1 MQSRRDLMIREFVG
15 QRLVRAAGEHTRHP
29 VLLLLGPRG
38 SGKSTLSDQLETW
51 GRRAPLAALDLAAL
65 DDGVHHPVD
74 VLARIAFQLN
84 ARRPD
89 FPPLALPSFAVLLM
103 ALSAEADPESRD
115 AALAQTR
122 EALRTGRAEDHSL
135 AVLRELVTSVGV
147 PMGLPGWSAA
157 VVPLIQGWQRAR
169 VWWGVH
175 RRLRR
180 VPRGGPRPQAPADA
194 LVELNQH
201 FRHGT
206 AAQRE
211 RAESVLLQAFLADL
225 QGAYTRHGGDRT
237 RTLRCLV
244 LLDNADSELGDA
256 FLQALVEARA
266 TGPEHPDPLVVVA
279 SARRA
284 PDVLRQLEQGPR
296 QLGGYLSCWQ
306 PPEREDGPELFVP
319 RVVARPGGG
328 ARLEVAQ
335 LRPLDRAEVQEQAS
349 PCVKR
354 MPQAA
359 LAGIAHPV
367 AWLGRTVHEL
377 TRGHPAATRAV
388 LDALEDFAPGVP
400 CGRRL
405 RMVMAPEGP
414 HSVADTLLELLLQD
428 LPQELAEAALP
439 RAAAAVTL
447 GQAAS
452 TAGLWQDG
460 VPPRLLRGLAHDDRH
475 ARRLTFDGQPHS
487 ALPDL
492 VRRLLLGRLSLAPAP
507 AADASASPWDRTHE
521 ILRDAAESGRVGAYH
536 GLASGDVQGT
546 VNYLYDRFLDVCEG
560 PGSARAWC
568 EELSWIQ
575 RAPRRWEA
583 EALGRSAG
591 AEFQHRL
598 ARAQSPPDRLMVT
611 RLLVAGWITTHPAT
625 DPYAALWSDPLG
637 DPAAELYPKIVD
649 ALQTLSG
656 RLSDETDH
664 DVLWQRAAAYERKPW

>member
-1 MQSRRDLMIREFVG
+1 MQSRRDLMIREFIG
-15 QRLVRAAGEHTRHP
+15 QRLVRDRGEHTRHP

-38 SGKSTLSDQLETW
+38 SGKTALAGRLETW

-65 DDGVHHPVD
+65 DDGAHHPVD

-89 FPPLALPSFAVLLM
+89 YPPLALPSFAVLLM

-115 AALAQTR
+115 AALGQMR

-135 AVLRELVTSVGV
+135 AVLRELVASVGV

-157 VVPLIQGWQRAR
+157 VVPLIQGWQRVR

-175 RRLRR
+175 RRLGR
-180 VPRGGPRPQAPADA
+180 VPHGGSRPQVPADA

-266 TGPEHPDPLVVVA
+266 AGPERPDPLVVVA
-279 SARRA
+279 GARRA
-284 PDVLRQLEQGPR
+284 PDVLRQLEQGPQ

-306 PPEREDGPELFVP
+306 PPEQEDGPESFVP
-319 RVVARPGGG
+319 RTVARPGGG

-335 LRPLDRAEVQEQAS
+335 LRRLDRAEVQEQAG
-349 PCVKR
+349 PYVKR
-354 MPQAA
+354 MPQTA
-359 LAGIAHPV
+359 LAGRTHPV

-388 LDALEDFAPGVP
+388 LDALEDFAPEVP

-405 RMVMAPEGP
+405 RMVLAPEGP
-414 HSVADTLLELLLQD
+414 HSVADELLDLLLQD
-428 LPQELAEAALP
+428 LPRELVEGALP

-452 TAGLWQDG
+452 ATDLWRQADS
-460 VPPRLLRGLAHDDRH
+460 PPRLLRELAHDDRH
-475 ARRLTFDGQPHS
+475 AERITFDGQPHS

-492 VRRLLLGRLSLAPAP
+492 VRRLLLGRLSLAA
-507 AADASASPWDRTHE
+507 ASADGRAPWDRTHE

-536 GLASGDVQGT
+536 RLAGGDVQGT
-546 VNYLYDRFLDVCEG
+546 ADYLHDRFLDVCEG
-560 PGSARAWC
+560 GGSARAWC
-568 EELSWIQ
+568 AELSWIQ

-583 EALGRSAG
+583 DAAARSAG

-598 ARAQSPPDRLMVT
+598 ARAPSPPDRLMVT
-611 RLLVAGWITTHPAT
+611 RLLVAGWITTHPAS

-637 DPAAELYPKIVD
+637 DPEAELYPKIVD

>member
-1 MQSRRDLMIREFVG
+1 MQSRRDLEIREFVG
-15 QRLVRAAGEHTRHP
+15 QRLVRAHGEHARHP

-38 SGKSTLSDQLETW
+38 SGKTELTGRLENW
-51 GRRAPLAALDLAAL
+51 GRPAPLAALDLAAL

-84 ARRPD
+84 ARRPG

-115 AALAQTR
+115 AALGQMR

-175 RRLRR
+175 RRLGR
-180 VPRGGPRPQAPADA
+180 VPRGGSRPQVPADA

-225 QGAYTRHGGDRT
+225 QGAYTKHGGDRT

-266 TGPEHPDPLVVVA
+266 AGPGHPDPLVVVA
-279 SARRA
+279 CARRA
-284 PDVLRQLEQGPR
+284 PEVLRQLERGPR

-319 RVVARPGGG
+319 RVVTRPGGG

-335 LRPLDRAEVQEQAS
+335 LRPLDRVEVQEQVR
-349 PCVKR
+349 PYVKR
-354 MPQAA
+354 MPQSA
-359 LAGIAHPV
+359 LAGITHPV

-388 LDALEDFAPGVP
+388 LEALEDFAPEVP

-414 HSVADTLLELLLQD
+414 HSVADGLLDLLFQD
-428 LPQELAEAALP
+428 LPQELADWALP

-452 TAGLWQDG
+452 ATDLWRQADA
-460 VPPRLLRGLAHDDRH
+460 PPRLLRGLAHDDRH
-475 ARRLTFDGQPHS
+475 AERITFDGQQHS
-487 ALPDL
+487 ALPDV
-492 VRRLLLGRLSLAPAP
+492 VRRLLLGRLSQSAAPAGATP
-507 AADASASPWDRTHE
+507 PWELVHE
-521 ILRDAAESGRVGAYH
+521 LLGAGAESGRVGAYH
-536 GLASGDVQGT
+536 RLAGGDVQGT
-546 VNYLYDRFLDVCEG
+546 ASYLHDRFLGVCRG
-560 PGSARAWC
+560 DGSARAWC

-583 EALGRSAG
+583 DALGRSAG
-591 AEFQHRL
+591 AEFQHRID
-598 ARAQSPPDRLMVT
+598 RAQSPPDQLMIT
-611 RLLVAGWITTHPAT
+611 RLLVAGWITTHPAS
-625 DPYAALWSDPLG
+625 DPYASLWCDPLG
-637 DPAAELYPKIVD
+637 DPVAELYPKIVD
-649 ALQTLSG
+649 ALQNLSG

>member
-1 MQSRRDLMIREFVG
+1 MQSRRDQMIRAFVG
-15 QRLVRAAGEHTRHP
+15 QRLVRGRGEHARHP

-38 SGKSTLSDQLETW
+38 SGKTALTGRLENW
-51 GRRAPLAALDLAAL
+51 GRSAPMAALDLAAL

-84 ARRPD
+84 ARRRD

-115 AALAQTR
+115 AALGQMR

-175 RRLRR
+175 RRLGR
-180 VPRGGPRPQAPADA
+180 VPRGGGNRPQVPADA
-194 LVELNQH
+194 LVDLNHH

-225 QGAYTRHGGDRT
+225 QGAYTKHGGDRA

-256 FLQALVEARA
+256 FLQALTEARA
-266 TGPEHPDPLVVVA
+266 AAPEQPDPLVVVA
-279 SARRA
+279 CARR
-284 PDVLRQLEQGPR
+284 PPEVLRQLEVGPR
-296 QLGGYLSCWQ
+296 QLGSYLSCWQ
-306 PPEREDGPELFVP
+306 PPEQEDGPELFVP
-319 RVVARPGGG
+319 RVVTRPGGG

-335 LRPLDRAEVQEQAS
+335 LRLLDRSEVQEQAG
-349 PCVKR
+349 PYVKR
-354 MPQAA
+354 MPSAA
-359 LAGIAHPV
+359 LAGLTHPV

-388 LDALEDFAPGVP
+388 LEALEDFAPEVP

-414 HSVADTLLELLLQD
+414 HSVADELLALLLQD
-428 LPQELAEAALP
+428 LPQELGDALP

-452 TAGLWQDG
+452 AGDLWRRGDA
-460 VPPRLLRGLAHDDRH
+460 PPRLLRGLAHDDQYAERI
-475 ARRLTFDGQPHS
+475 AFDGHQHS
-487 ALPDL
+487 ALPVI
-492 VRRLLLGRLSLAPAP
+492 VRRLLLGRLALAAAAP
-507 AADASASPWDRTHE
+507 DGTSPWDAAHD
-521 ILRDAAESGRVGAYH
+521 ILGAAAESGRVGAYH
-536 GLASGDVQGT
+536 RLAGGDVEGAA
-546 VNYLYDRFLDVCEG
+546 VYLYDRFLGVCG
-560 PGSARAWC
+560 GDGSARTWC

-575 RAPRRWEA
+575 RAPRRWDA

-591 AEFQHRL
+591 AEFRHRI
-598 ARAQSPPDRLMVT
+598 APAQGPPDLVMVG

>member
-1 MQSRRDLMIREFVG
+1 MRSRRDLLIREYVG
-15 QRLVRAAGEHTRHP
+15 QRLVRTGGEHAGHP

-38 SGKSTLSDQLETW
+38 SGKTALSGRLETW

-65 DDGVHHPVD
+65 DDGAHHPVD

-84 ARRPD
+84 ARRRD

-115 AALAQTR
+115 AALGQMR

-135 AVLRELVTSVGV
+135 AVLRELVSTVGV

-175 RRLRR
+175 RRLGR
-180 VPRGGPRPQAPADA
+180 VPRGGARPQVPADV

-225 QGAYTRHGGDRT
+225 QGAYTRHGGDRA

-244 LLDNADSELGDA
+244 VLDNADSELGDA
-256 FLQALVEARA
+256 FLQALIEAR
-266 TGPEHPDPLVVVA
+266 GPERPDPLVVVA
-279 SARRA
+279 CAGRT
-284 PDVLRQLEQGPR
+284 PEVLRQLEQGPR
-296 QLGGYLSCWQ
+296 QLGSYLSCWQ
-306 PPEREDGPELFVP
+306 PPERDGKPELFVP
-319 RVVARPGGG
+319 RVVSRPGGG

-335 LRPLDRAEVQEQAS
+335 LRPLDRAEVQEQAG
-349 PCVKR
+349 PYARR

-359 LAGIAHPV
+359 TAGLTHPV

-377 TRGHPAATRAV
+377 TRGHPAATTAV
-388 LDALEDFAPGVP
+388 LEALEDFAPEVP

-405 RMVMAPEGP
+405 RLAMAPEGP
-414 HSVADTLLELLLQD
+414 HSVAGVLLELLLQD
-428 LPQELAEAALP
+428 LPPELEGAMP

-447 GQAAS
+447 GQAANA
-452 TAGLWQDG
+452 AGLWRQSDA
-460 VPPRLLRGLAHDDRH
+460 PPRLLRGLAHDDRH
-475 ARRLTFDGQPHS
+475 AVRITVDGHRHS
-487 ALPDL
+487 ALPDI
-492 VRRLLLGRLSLAPAP
+492 VRRLLLDRLAVAPEEAGAAP
-507 AADASASPWDRTHE
+507 PWDAAHE
-521 ILRDAAESGRVGAYH
+521 ALAGAAEGGRAGAYH
-536 GLASGDVQGT
+536 RLAGGDVAGAAA
-546 VNYLYDRFLDVCEG
+546 YLHDRFLEVCTG
-560 PGSARAWC
+560 DGSAQAWC

-583 EALGRSAG
+583 DALERTAG
-591 AEFQHRL
+591 AEFRHRIAL
-598 ARAQSPPDRLMVT
+598 APSPPDRLMVT
-611 RLLVAGWITTHPAT
+611 RLLVAGWITSHPAS
-625 DPYAALWSDPLG
+625 DPYASLWSDPLG
-637 DPAAELYPKIVD
+637 DPAAELYPKIAD

>member
-15 QRLVRAAGEHTRHP
+15 QRLVRAHGEHTRHP
-29 VLLLLGPRG
+29 ALLLLGPRG
-38 SGKSTLSDQLETW
+38 SGKTTLAGRLETW
-51 GRRAPLAALDLAAL
+51 GRRAPMAALDLSAL

-84 ARRPD
+84 ARRAD

-115 AALAQTR
+115 AALGQMR

-135 AVLRELVTSVGV
+135 AVLRDLVTSVGV

-175 RRLRR
+175 RRFGR
-180 VPRGGPRPQAPADA
+180 VPRGGSRPQVPADA

-225 QGAYTRHGGDRT
+225 QGAYTRHGGDRA

-266 TGPEHPDPLVVVA
+266 AAGPEHCDPLVVVA

-284 PDVLRQLEQGPR
+284 PEVLRQLEQGPR
-296 QLGGYLSCWQ
+296 PLGSYLSCWQ
-306 PPEREDGPELFVP
+306 PPEQEDGSESFVP
-319 RVVARPGGG
+319 RTVARPGGG

-335 LRPLDRAEVQEQAS
+335 LRPLDRAEVQEQAG
-349 PCVKR
+349 PYVKR

-359 LAGIAHPV
+359 LAGITHPV

-377 TRGHPAATRAV
+377 TRGHPAATGAV
-388 LDALEDFAPGVP
+388 LAALEDFAPDVP
-400 CGRRL
+400 CGQRL
-405 RMVMAPEGP
+405 RRVLAPEGP
-414 HSVADTLLELLLQD
+414 HSVADELLELLLQD
-428 LPQELAEAALP
+428 LPRELADGALP

-452 TAGLWQDG
+452 AAELWRQADA
-460 VPPRLLRGLAHDDRH
+460 PPRLLRGLAHDDRH
-475 ARRLTFDGQPHS
+475 AERITFDGQPHS
-487 ALPDL
+487 ALPAM
-492 VRRLLLGRLSLAPAP
+492 VRTLLLGRLSLATAP
-507 AADASASPWDRTHE
+507 ADAGVPWVRTHE
-521 ILRDAAESGRVGAYH
+521 ILRDAAESGRAGAYH
-536 GLASGDVQGT
+536 RLAAGDVQGAAA
-546 VNYLYDRFLDVCEG
+546 YLHERFLDVCG
-560 PGSARAWC
+560 GGGSAQAWC
-568 EELSWIQ
+568 AELSFIQ

-583 EALGRSAG
+583 DTLERTPG

-598 ARAQSPPDRLMVT
+598 ARAQSPPDQLMVT
-611 RLLVAGWITTHPAT
+611 RLLVAGWITTHPAS
-625 DPYAALWSDPLG
+625 DPCASLWSDPLG
-637 DPAAELYPKIVD
+637 DPVAELYPKIVD

-656 RLSDETDH
+656 RLGDETDH

>member
-1 MQSRRDLMIREFVG
+1 MIRKFVG
-15 QRLVRAAGEHTRHP
+15 QRLLRAHGEHTRHP

-38 SGKSTLSDQLETW
+38 SGKTALSGRLENW
-51 GRRAPLAALDLAAL
+51 GRRAPMAALDLAAL

-103 ALSAEADPESRD
+103 ALSTEADPESRD
-115 AALAQTR
+115 AALGQMR

-157 VVPLIQGWQRAR
+157 AVPLIQGWQRAR

-175 RRLRR
+175 RRLGR
-180 VPRGGPRPQAPADA
+180 VPRGGSRPQVPADA

-225 QGAYTRHGGDRT
+225 QGAYTKRGGDRI

-266 TGPEHPDPLVVVA
+266 AGSGLPDPLVVVA

-296 QLGGYLSCWQ
+296 QLGNYLSCWQ
-306 PPEREDGPELFVP
+306 QPEQEDGPELFVP
-319 RVVARPGGG
+319 RMVARPGGG

-335 LRPLDRAEVQEQAS
+335 LRPLDRAEVQERAG
-349 PCVKR
+349 PYTKR

-359 LAGIAHPV
+359 LAGITHPV

-377 TRGHPAATRAV
+377 TRGHPAATAAV
-388 LDALEDFAPGVP
+388 LDALEDFAPEVP

-414 HSVADTLLELLLQD
+414 HSVADELLELLLQD
-428 LPQELAEAALP
+428 LPRELADRALP

-452 TAGLWQDG
+452 ATGLWPQADA
-460 VPPRLLRGLAHDDRH
+460 PARFLRALAHDDRH
-475 ARRLTFDGQPHS
+475 AERVAFDGQQHS
-487 ALPDL
+487 ALPDI

-507 AADASASPWDRTHE
+507 SGAVPPWDLTHE
-521 ILRDAAESGRVGAYH
+521 LLRDTAESGRARAYH
-536 GLASGDVQGT
+536 RLAGGDIQGT
-546 VNYLYDRFLDVCEG
+546 AAYLHGRFLGVCEG
-560 PGSARAWC
+560 DVPAQTWC
-568 EELSWIQ
+568 EELSWVQ
-575 RAPRRWEA
+575 RAPHRWEA
-583 EALGRSAG
+583 DALGRSAG
-591 AEFQHRL
+591 AEFQHRI
-598 ARAQSPPDRLMVT
+598 ARAQSPPDQLTVT
-611 RLLVAGWITTHPAT
+611 RLLVAGWITTHPAA

-637 DPAAELYPKIVD
+637 DPAAELYPKIAD

-656 RLSDETDH
+656 RLNDETDH

>member
-1 MQSRRDLMIREFVG
+1 MQSRRDLMIRTFVG
-15 QRLVRAAGEHTRHP
+15 QRLVRARGGHARHP

-38 SGKSTLSDQLETW
+38 SGKTALAGHLENW
-51 GRRAPLAALDLAAL
+51 GRSAPMAALDLAAL
-65 DDGVHHPVD
+65 DDGAHHPVD

-115 AALAQTR
+115 AALGQMR
-122 EALRTGRAEDHSL
+122 EALRAGRAEDHSL
-135 AVLRELVTSVGV
+135 EVLRDLVTSVGV
-147 PMGLPGWSAA
+147 PVGLPGWSAA
-157 VVPLIQGWQRAR
+157 IVPLIQGWQRAR
-169 VWWGVH
+169 VWWRLH
-175 RRLRR
+175 RRLGR
-180 VPRGGPRPQAPADA
+180 VPRGGSRAQLPADV

-225 QGAYTRHGGDRT
+225 QGAYTKHGGDRA

-256 FLQALVEARA
+256 FLQALIEARA
-266 TGPEHPDPLVVVA
+266 AAPGHPDPLVVVA
-279 SARRA
+279 CARR
-284 PDVLRQLEQGPR
+284 PPEVLRQLELGPR
-296 QLGGYLSCWQ
+296 PLGGYLECWQ
-306 PPEREDGPELFVP
+306 PSEREDGPELFVP
-319 RVVARPGGG
+319 RVVTRPGGG

-335 LRPLDRAEVQEQAS
+335 LRPLDRAEVQEQAG
-349 PCVKR
+349 PYVKR
-354 MPQAA
+354 MPPAA
-359 LAGIAHPV
+359 LAGLTHPV

-377 TRGHPAATRAV
+377 TRGHPAATRIV
-388 LDALEDFAPGVP
+388 LEALEDFAPEVP

-414 HSVADTLLELLLQD
+414 HSVADALLDLLLQD
-428 LPQELAEAALP
+428 VPQELRDALP

-452 TAGLWQDG
+452 AGGLWRQDDA
-460 VPPRLLRGLAHDDRH
+460 PPRLLRRLAHDDQH
-475 ARRLTFDGQPHS
+475 AERITFDDQQHS
-487 ALPDL
+487 ALPDI

-507 AADASASPWDRTHE
+507 PDGTSPWDATHA
-521 ILRDAAESGRVGAYH
+521 ILGATAESGRVSVYH
-536 GLASGDVQGT
+536 QLAGGDVQGAAA
-546 VNYLYDRFLDVCEG
+546 YLHDRFLAVCG
-560 PGSARAWC
+560 GGGSAQAWC

-575 RAPRRWEA
+575 RAPRRWEP
-583 EALGRSAG
+583 EAQGRSAG
-591 AEFQHRL
+591 AEFQHRI
-598 ARAQSPPDRLMVT
+598 ARTPGPPDLVMVT

-637 DPAAELYPKIVD
+637 DPAAELHPKIVD